1 MTTASSP
8 LRIALVSLHTSPG
21 AEPGSGDV
29 GGMNVVV
36 RNQAEALGAAGHH
49 VDIVTRRSSPDQ
61 PDRVELSPGVTLT
74 FISAGPAEPV
84 PKGRHELFVDEFR
97 DRLAELGPWDV
108 VHSHHWFSGMAALPV
123 ARALGVPHVQS
134 FHSIAAADSTPLSH
148 GERAESPGRLAG
160 ERHLAVESDAVVA
173 ISHAEAETVVTRLG
187 GRPDRVAV
195 VLPGVDAELF
205 HPAQTT
211 AEEARVDEPRPYV
224 VVAGRLEPL
233 KAPDLAI
240 RAIAAVDPAVRPD
253 LVIAGGASTE
263 FQGYEDDLLALVDE
277 LDLTVHLVGPRTRR
291 GLASLLRGARLV
303 LVPSHSET
311 YGLIALEAAA
321 SGVPVIAAA
330 SGGLRESVVDGVTG
344 VVLDSRDP
352 LVWADTVTG
361 ILRDRDRADR
371 LSRASRVRALD
382 HPWALSA
389 AELAD
394 VYCRVAGS
402 TDCSELA
409 AAGGRR

>member
-1 MTTASSP
+1 MTTASPS

-36 RNQAEALGAAGHH
+36 RNQAEALGAAGHE
-49 VDIVTRRSSPDQ
+49 VEILTRRSSPDE
-61 PDRVELSPGVTLT
+61 PVSVSLAPGVTLR
-74 FISAGPAEPV
+74 FLDAGPAEPV
-84 PKGRHELFVDEFR
+84 TKGRNELFVDEFR

-134 FHSIAAADSTPLSH
+134 FHSIAAHDSTPLSH

-160 ERHLAVESDAVVA
+160 EEHLARASDVVVA
-173 ISHAEAETVVTRLG
+173 ISRAEAETVTTRLG
-187 GRPDRVAV
+187 GRADRVAV

-205 HPAQTT
+205 HPA
-211 AEEARVDEPRPYV
+211 AAGAVRVAGHRPYV

-240 RAIAAVDPAVRPD
+240 RAVAAVRAEVRPE

-263 FQGYEDDLLALVDE
+263 FAGYESELGTLADE
-277 LDLTVHLVGPRTRR
+277 LDLTVHFLGPRSRP
-291 GLASLLRGARLV
+291 GLASLLRDAALV

-321 SGVPVIAAA
+321 SGVPVVAAS

-344 VVLDSRDP
+344 IVLTSREPQD
-352 LVWADTVTG
+352 WARAMTQVLADAG
-361 ILRDRDRADR
+361 LRDR
-371 LSRASRVRALD
+371 LSRASRSHALD
-382 HPWALSA
+382 HPWSRSA
-389 AELAD
+389 DDLVG
-394 VYCRVAGS
+394 VYCDLLARQGSPCVAAS
-402 TDCSELA
+402 A
-409 AAGGRR
+409 